1 MLLTD
6 CKHHFNTDN
15 LYDILC
21 VERTAT
27 ASELKKGYYKQ
38 SMKWHP
44 DKAAVDEDSRRVA
57 TAKFQILTKIY
68 EILSDKERR
77 AVYDESGTI
86 DEENLCSVDSINV
99 WRRLFKKVTLEDV
112 EKFCAQYKGSE
123 EEEKDIIAAY
133 NSWKGNHRTEYIQW
147 SIKKDSKIQSFHV
160 RGGKKNIALK
170 SLLFSIINLK
180 AASAK
185 RRKKGMKEAKEAE
198 AALAEIRAKE
208 AGGSLE
214 QVIHRRQLARSSD
227 MDAYLDS
234 LASKYCTKKKRAK
247 K

>member
-44 DKAAVDEDSRRVA
+44 DKAGVDEDSRMVA
-57 TAKFQILTKIY
+57 TAKFQILTKAY

-77 AVYDESGTI
+77 GTI
-86 DEENLCSVDSINV
+86 DEENLSIVDSINA

-123 EEEKDIIAAY
+123 EEEKDVIAAY
-133 NSWKGNHRTEYIQW
+133 NSWKG
-147 SIKKDSKIQSFHV
+147 DMSKIMQHV
-160 RGGKKNIALK
+160 CVVAFDEEDRI
-170 SLLFSIINLK
+170 
-180 AASAK
+180 
-185 RRKKGMKEAKEAE
+185 KEG
-198 AALAEIRAKE
+198 
-208 AGGSLE
+208 GGSLE
-214 QVIHRRQLARSSD
+214 QIIHQRQLVRSSD
-227 MDAYLDS
+227 TDAYLDS

>member
-1 MLLTD
+1 MLLTE

-77 AVYDESGTI
+77 AVYDESG
-86 DEENLCSVDSINV
+86 DPY
-99 WRRLFKKVTLEDV
+99 F
-112 EKFCAQYKGSE
+112 
-123 EEEKDIIAAY
+123 
-133 NSWKGNHRTEYIQW
+133 
-147 SIKKDSKIQSFHV
+147 
-160 RGGKKNIALK
+160 
-170 SLLFSIINLK
+170 
-180 AASAK
+180 
-185 RRKKGMKEAKEAE
+185 
-198 AALAEIRAKE
+198 
-208 AGGSLE
+208 
-214 QVIHRRQLARSSD
+214 
-227 MDAYLDS
+227 
-234 LASKYCTKKKRAK
+234 
-247 K
+247 